1 MPRRVRIQIA
11 LAAVLA
17 AAACS
22 SNPEPEEYVP
32 PEPVPFPSMAF
43 AGQGLALFPV
53 TLMVA
58 EEELGWGDM
67 LRPREEGLH
76 AADSVIELFLTERLP
91 DVEWI
96 LPDVLRRAADQAPGM
111 LPDPDHMGMAVLR
124 AQGLDRVPDPLI
136 SELRNLTA
144 VAGNRWAAVPA
155 SLVFLEADVDTTA
168 SDGGG
173 LAVRSSRLSWS
184 TYGATGSH
192 STPLLPV
199 PAMIPGR
206 PCGTLSRP
214 SSRTFPEQAAWHRGR
229 A

>member
-1 MPRRVRIQIA
+1 MVRRARIQIA

-43 AGQGLALFPV
+43 AGQSLALFPV

-76 AADSVIELFLTERLP
+76 AADSIIELFLTERLP

-173 LAVRSSRLSWS
+173 A
-184 TYGATGSH
+184 
-192 STPLLPV
+192 
-199 PAMIPGR
+199 
-206 PCGTLSRP
+206 
-214 SSRTFPEQAAWHRGR
+214 GR
-229 A
+229 AELTLVLVDVRRNRIPFHTVASGTGDDPWTALWNALKTLVPDLP